1 MIDNFKG
8 YINALLCLG
17 IFVTILQL
25 IIPKNKLRK
34 YIYSLIGIIMIITV
48 ISPVVNLMKNET
60 LESGINEVLA
70 NIDSYGVESNVNRN
84 YEYKEANDNTVKNQ
98 VILGMQN
105 DITNKL
111 KEKNINVSNVD
122 VYLEDDYDIKKIILN
137 IKNLNNDNGL
147 FLDLNSVV
155 KYITEEYGI
164 EYSKVEVI
172 EEGK

>member
-1 MIDNFKG
+1 MIENFKG
-8 YINALLCLG
+8 YINTLLCLG
-17 IFVTILQL
+17 IFITILQL

-34 YIYSLIGIIMIITV
+34 YIYSLIGIIIIIAV
-48 ISPVVNLMKNET
+48 ISPVINLMENEN

-70 NIDSYGVESNVNRN
+70 NIDSYSVNYDVN
-84 YEYKEANDNTVKNQ
+84 NIHEYKEANDNTVKNQ
-98 VILGMQN
+98 VIIGIKM
-105 DITNKL
+105 DIENKL
-111 KEKNINVSNVD
+111 KEKKIEVVSTD
-122 VYLEDDYDIKKIILN
+122 IYLEDNYDIKKVIVN
-137 IKNLNNDNGL
+137 IKNLNNNDTL